1 MLLART
7 KSGVARRRGAIL
19 LIVLTLVALF
29 SVVGLSFAIY
39 AENEA
44 LKARINRESKATS
57 DDPPPV
63 DALASLAFGQML
75 YSAESG
81 AKSTA
86 PAVSLPR

>member
-7 KSGVARRRGAIL
+7 KSGMARRRGAIL

-44 LKARINRESKATS
+44 LKARINSESKSTS
-57 DDPPPV
+57 DDPPS
-63 DALASLAFGQML
+63 ANASVA
-75 YSAESG
+75 
-81 AKSTA
+81 
-86 PAVSLPR
+86 